1 MGPSDS
7 KTCLIYP
14 GYMESIS
21 ESRMH
26 RGDEMHTYFVT
37 LKWWQKET
45 SDRQSA
51 MQRLFNGENSSWI
64 PLLFNLIKNKQRWE
78 KGRGILHAN
87 WHGHWNNILCTDL
100 LAWAELKRNWSYCT
114 GTDAQKTI
122 PRINIC
128 VYVYGYALVY
138 REVFLT
144 ERSFFCLLKTCTFWP
159 KILRP
164 EAFVL
169 KNSIFQNKQTN

>member
-1 MGPSDS
+1 
-7 KTCLIYP
+7 
-14 GYMESIS
+14 MESIS

-26 RGDEMHTYFVT
+26 RDDEMHTYFVT

-51 MQRLFNGENSSWI
+51 MQRLFNGQNSSWI

-100 LAWAELKRNWSYCT
+100 LAWAELERNWSYCNRCSENYS
-114 GTDAQKTI
+114 QNKYM
-122 PRINIC
+122 C
-128 VYVYGYALVY
+128 VCVWLCACLQRSASHLKIFLLSPENLY
-138 REVFLT
+138 FLT
-144 ERSFFCLLKTCTFWP
+144 KNTKARSVCIK
-159 KILRP
+159 KQHI
-164 EAFVL
+164 
-169 KNSIFQNKQTN
+169 SKQTN